1 MSAVSAE
8 ISVSISRAQNDGGG
22 TSEYDIGANLINR
35 TTGEQC
41 YVSKHVEIDDNQ
53 TYNPPKELSKTSH
66 TVRMNEGDEV
76 SASLKMN
83 ESDPSYDDSC
93 IDESWPYDKDSLVQ
107 KGDWTG
113 DHDTGVFCVTFI
125 PL

>member
-8 ISVSISRAQNDGGG
+8 ISVSISRAQNDGG
-22 TSEYDIGANLINR
+22 
-35 TTGEQC
+35 
-41 YVSKHVEIDDNQ
+41 
-53 TYNPPKELSKTSH
+53 ELSKTSH